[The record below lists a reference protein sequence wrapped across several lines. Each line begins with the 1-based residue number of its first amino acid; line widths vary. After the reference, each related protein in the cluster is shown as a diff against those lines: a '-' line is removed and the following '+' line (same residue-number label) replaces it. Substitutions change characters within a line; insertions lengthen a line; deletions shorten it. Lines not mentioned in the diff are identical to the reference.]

1 MNDANVVLKF
11 KYEFIFES
19 GVKKVFE
26 INLEPDSLTYRRHS
40 QKDPPEWTRCE
51 GLKCNSL
58 CGFTDNHCPIMI
70 NIEEL
75 IDTFSNHSSYENVKI
90 IAEINDR
97 TYIKETSLQDGVGS
111 LMGIIMVSSGC
122 PVLSKLKPMVRYHLP
137 FASIEE
143 TEFRV
148 ISMFLL
154 AQFLRKRRG
163 LNPDWDLKELKKIY
177 NDIREINKSLAQRI
191 ANIEKMDTGIN
202 AVVILDNFANL
213 VTIDLDEDELSHIE
227 TLFKEWLGD

>member
-1 MNDANVVLKF
+1 MNAINDVITYKYKF
-11 KYEFIFES
+11 VFDS
-19 GVKKVFE
+19 GAEKIFE
-26 INLEPDSLTYRRHS
+26 INLEPDLLTYIRNS
-40 QKDPPEWTRCE
+40 KKEPPEWTKCE

-58 CGFTDNHCPIMI
+58 CGFIDKHCPIMV

-75 IDTFSNHSSYENVKI
+75 IDSFSDHSSFENVKI
-90 IAEINDR
+90 FVEVNSR

-137 FASIEE
+137 FALIEE

-154 AQFLRKRRG
+154 AQYLRKRRG
-163 LNPDWDLKELKKIY
+163 LNPDWELNELKKVY
-177 NDIREINKSLAQRI
+177 SDIREINKSLAQRI
-191 ANIEKMDTGIN
+191 ANVEKMDTGIN

-227 TLFKEWLGD
+227 SLFKEWLGD

>member
-11 KYEFIFES
+11 KYEFIFDS

-163 LNPDWDLKELKKIY
+163 LNPDWDLKELNKIY